1 MGNEVIVAVVL
12 IVLQVYSLFF
22 NPETSISMSTNYLN
36 PKLKSPITEEDSPL
50 LHALY
55 QKFSSS

>member
-1 MGNEVIVAVVL
+1 MAVIL
-12 IVLQVYSLFF
+12 IVLQIYSLFF
-22 NPETSISMSTNYLN
+22 NPETSIAMSPNYLN

-55 QKFSSS
+55 LKFSSTPPPSQ